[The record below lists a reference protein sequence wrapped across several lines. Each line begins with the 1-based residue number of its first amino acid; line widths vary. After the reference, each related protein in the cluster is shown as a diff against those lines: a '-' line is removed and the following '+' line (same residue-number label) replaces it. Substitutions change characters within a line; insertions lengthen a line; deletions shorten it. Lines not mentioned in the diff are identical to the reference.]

1 MRGEAKE
8 EGESRPETWGL
19 EWPRSTASALVLSHW
34 VIRREGREA
43 QPYAHFKYKSTMRI
57 FSLTICIRNDLLA
70 KHLNWIVQCHLYC
83 HQTCPLSMMSLPMFF
98 SSQRQKTESYK
109 WSARLKSRHPWQRG
123 LVRFSYRKWTE
134 IPLTS
139 STVSEVSFWNLML
152 SIFARNGCDE
162 EEWVLMSRQ
171 PQVIRVG
178 FTTTD
183 NPPFWN
189 MAWTKNKKLKKKNKK
204 KVIWS
209 KMND

>member
-123 LVRFSYRKWTE
+123 LVRFSYRKWTDTTD
-134 IPLTS
+134 IIHC
-139 STVSEVSFWNLML
+139 FWSLFL
-152 SIFARNGCDE
+152 KPYVEHFC
-162 EEWVLMSRQ
+162 EEWMWRG
-171 PQVIRVG
+171 RVG
-178 FTTTD
+178 ANEQTTTSYQGGVYHD
-183 NPPFWN
+183 W
-189 MAWTKNKKLKKKNKK
+189 
-204 KVIWS
+204 
-209 KMND
+209 